1 MLKAVAGGRRWSLPQ
16 CPAPHDTCVHSLHC
30 SLGGD
35 EVNAFADHSH
45 SNYYVFLSL
54 SFARFISP
62 SSYIVLFVAA
72 VILLFVFV

>member
-1 MLKAVAGGRRWSLPQ
+1 MLKAVASGRRWSLPQ

-35 EVNAFADHSH
+35 EVNAFVDHSH
-45 SNYYVFLSL
+45 CYYFLFSL
-54 SFARFISP
+54 SFAKFISP
-62 SSYIVLFVAA
+62 SSYSFVFVA